1 MANMSS
7 SIEDHVVRLDSFG
20 RCPPAHLTAALHTN
34 RPFVEVSKSQ
44 FFAAIGPLDIVS
56 SAQGDARTGYS
67 RFTTR
72 QNTEVGRSYSDGTG
86 LPPTRF
92 VLTAAFAEKRSDVLA
107 AH

>member
-7 SIEDHVVRLDSFG
+7 SMEDHVVPLDFFG
-20 RCPPAHLTAALHTN
+20 RCPPAHLTAARHTN
-34 RPFVEVSKSQ
+34 KPFVEVSKPQ
-44 FFAAIGPLDIVS
+44 FFAAIGPQDIVS

-72 QNTEVGRSYSDGTG
+72 QNLEVGRSYSDGGGTH
-86 LPPTRF
+86 PTRF
-92 VLTAAFAEKRSDVLA
+92 VLTAAFAEKHSAALA